1 MDTTD
6 VLILVRRERARQDE
20 LKNAGRFKATCADDY
35 LDDAEKLAVLMEEV
49 GECAR
54 AVLERDRL
62 VSDTHYANLKQELIQ
77 VAAVA
82 VAWAESL

>member
-1 MDTTD
+1 MTLDEALD
-6 VLILVRRERARQDE
+6 RVRAERARQDE
-20 LKNAGRFKATCADDY
+20 LKADGRFVATCADDY
-35 LDDAEKLAVLMEEV
+35 LDDSEKLAVLMEEV

-62 VSDTHYANLKQELIQ
+62 VSDRHDANLKKELIQ